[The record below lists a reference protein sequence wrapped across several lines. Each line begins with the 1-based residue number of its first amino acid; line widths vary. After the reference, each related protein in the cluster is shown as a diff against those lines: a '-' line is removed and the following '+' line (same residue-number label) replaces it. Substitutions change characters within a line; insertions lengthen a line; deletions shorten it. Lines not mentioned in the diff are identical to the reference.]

1 MTTAPVNMTI
11 YFKNLTIELHILN
24 THVKFRYNRMFFTI
38 RSIYLFFMQNFI
50 LQNLIDDS

>member
-1 MTTAPVNMTI
+1 MATAPVNMTI
-11 YFKNLTIELHILN
+11 YFKILTIKLHILN

-38 RSIYLFFMQNFI
+38 QSIYLFFMQNFI

>member
-11 YFKNLTIELHILN
+11 YFKILTIELHILN